1 MSDLEK
7 LLSKLSPEKR
17 KLLEKKLKEQGRL
30 ANAFPLSYAQQRL
43 WFLQQLEPDS
53 TAYHIPA
60 AVRLKGPLNIE
71 ALEKSFREII
81 RRHEILR
88 TTFTTINGTPMQVVA
103 KTMPFRLRQTDLSQ
117 LPPAEREARMRA
129 LLEEENNRPFDLS
142 KGPLLRIH
150 LIKMAPDEHVLHILM
165 HHIIS
170 DGWSVNVFVR
180 EFGLLYRGFLNG
192 QPPALPPLKIQYA
205 DFAVWQK
212 KKLESEIKEK
222 QLAYWKQKLGGSLP
236 VLELPSDRPR
246 PAVKSYRGSHSKGS
260 IKGSIVSQV
269 RRLAA
274 EHQTTV
280 FMTLL
285 AAFYALL
292 YRYTRQEDLCVGI
305 PIANRNRAE
314 TEGLIGF
321 FVNTLVLRND
331 LSGEPSFKE
340 LLRRTRDVSLEAFTH
355 QDLPFEMLVEELQ
368 PERNMSHTP
377 LFQVMFVFQNAA
389 EGKLELPDLKV
400 EPVPLGNETAKF
412 DLTLTVSE
420 TPDEFLLDIEYDTDL
435 FDADTIDRM
444 LAHYDILLRAMVN
457 RPEQPVTLLNMLTDE
472 EKRLLLDEW
481 VPKGVHFPPEKC
493 VHQIFEEQAEKFA
506 RRTALTFDG
515 QNLTYRELNRR
526 ANQLAHHLLDQG
538 VQPDDLVAIYSER
551 APHLLIAILG
561 VLKAGAAY
569 LPIDPVYP
577 PERVQF
583 MLNDAEAKIIL
594 TQRDLVENLQLN
606 GRQTVL
612 LDDDWPLIEQ
622 EADTNPHTPV
632 KPENLIYVIYTS
644 GSTGKPKGTLITH
657 YNVVRLF
664 QATDPWYRFNEND
677 VWTLFHSYA
686 FDFSVWE
693 IWGALLYGGRLVI
706 VPQMVARTPQDF
718 YRLLID
724 EHVTVLNQ
732 TPSAFRQLIQAEEQ
746 VGEAPYH
753 TDLRYVIF
761 GGEAL
766 ELNSLRPW
774 FDKHGDRQPQLINMY
789 GITETT
795 VHVTYRPISL
805 NDLQE
810 AKGSV
815 IGEPIPDLPVY
826 ILDEHL
832 QPTPIGVPG
841 EICVTGAGLA
851 RGYLK
856 RPELTAGKFVPNPFS
871 EEADARLYR
880 SGDLAR
886 YLKNGDIEYIGRI
899 DTQIKI
905 RGFRIELGEIETL
918 LAGHPDVRECLVTT
932 AKDARGD
939 NIIVAY
945 LVPVEENA
953 VTSQALRAYLREK
966 LPEYMVPS
974 AFVLLEAF
982 PLTPNGKIDRKALP
996 DPSEHRL
1003 DLEREYVAPKTPTE
1017 EILAQIFSEIL
1028 GVPKVGSNDHFFE
1041 LGGHSL
1047 LATQLASRIRDALG
1061 VEIPLKILFEH
1072 PVVHELGRAIDQLK
1086 LKQEGLEEPPIVP
1099 IDRSG
1104 ELPLSFAQQRLWFL
1118 YQLDPNDAS
1127 YNIPAAFRVHGPLS
1141 TDRLQR
1147 VFDEIAMRHETLRTV
1162 FETVDGKPHVKI
1174 LDHSPVKVEHIV
1186 LAKDQNDAA
1195 AIEQRI
1201 IEEARTPFNLESGP
1215 LTRVKVLQTGAEEF
1229 VIVLNM
1235 HHIISDG
1242 WSMGI
1247 LMKEVATLYRAFAA
1261 GQPSPLPPLKIQ
1273 YVDFAAWQRQW
1284 LSGRVLEEQLNY
1296 WKQKLGHGS
1305 PPLQLPTDKPRP
1317 ALPTSNGAHFHFTI
1331 ESALTQSIN
1340 DFCRRKNVT
1349 PFMLLLA
1356 AFTVL
1361 LHKYSGQEDISVG
1374 TPIAN
1379 RNRSE
1384 IENIIGFFVNTLV
1397 MRSDLSGDPTFEDF
1411 LLQVRETAL
1420 GAYAHQDL
1428 PFEKLVDAIQTERDV
1443 RHNPLFQVMFM
1454 LQNLPGGKQEAS
1466 DITIEELKVE
1476 NGLSQFELTLGL
1488 TETAQGMNG
1497 SLEYNTDLF
1506 TEETIRRMA
1515 GHFVRLIDLAI
1526 RDPQQPLS
1534 RISLADER
1542 ETLRLTRE
1550 WNATD
1555 RGFPTDMAIQHLI
1568 EVQAEDEPEKIAV
1581 VAGDVQMTYGALN
1594 ERANRI
1600 AAYLQ
1605 SRGIG
1610 KGDRVGLSLQ
1620 RSPDLI
1626 ATLLGILKSG
1636 AAYVPLDANYPQ
1648 ERLTFMIKDA
1658 DIALLITEKALKDAL
1673 PADDLP
1679 LLVLDEDHSWQSSGD
1694 YRPVSFSGD
1703 ETAYIIYTSGSTG
1716 LPKGVAVSH
1725 RSVVNHNL
1733 AVAEIFELQDC
1744 DRVLQFATVNFDA
1757 AGEEIYPTLQN
1768 GATLVLRGNE
1778 VLISGEQLLELTATY
1793 GITIWDL
1800 PTAYWHQVL
1809 AEIKQMNAPL
1819 PNTLRLLILGGDKL
1833 SAERYKEW
1841 LAVGGKRIR
1850 TLNTY
1855 GPTEGTID
1863 SIIFECPNSAE
1874 VVDRLGEIPI
1884 GRPIANTKAYVLDK
1898 NLKPVPTGIPGE
1910 LFLGGACVAT
1920 GYWNRPDLTAERF
1933 LPDPFADKPEARM
1946 YRTGDLVRWRND
1958 GQLEYIGRVDHQVK
1972 IRGFRVELEEIE
1984 HAILQ
1989 NPAVKDAAVTVRQK
2003 QPDMKQLVAYVVFKE
2018 SDGASIAAL
2027 RDDLKKAL
2035 PDYMMPSAFVS
2046 MEALPYLPSGKID
2059 RRALPEPAETQTE
2072 RKTKFVAPRNE
2083 KERLL
2088 AEIWQ
2093 QVLGLKE
2100 IGVEDNFFEMGG
2112 DSILSI
2118 QVIARARQQGLQITP
2133 MQIFQYQT
2141 IAQLA
2146 AVAQEAEIIRAEQ
2159 GLVTG
2164 TAPLTPIQHWFFDEG
2179 FLHPEHWNQSLLL
2192 EVHQPLQANHL
2203 QAVTRAL
2210 LEHHDALRLRIR
2222 QEGDGRLQDF
2232 APMPADIPFY
2242 HFDLSTLPAEE
2253 QSQRISDEA
2262 AKLQGSFDLS
2272 KGPLLRLAYFD
2283 TGDLPHRILIVVHH
2297 LAMDGVSW
2305 RILLED
2311 LQMAYQQISEGKPV
2325 QLPPKTTSFKEWSE
2339 KLAAFAGSE
2348 TMAKEIDFW
2357 TTLAQKATRSLETD
2371 SPDGENLERFSAGVA
2386 EALSV
2391 SETKAL
2397 LTDVPPVYKTE
2408 INDILLTGLTRA
2420 FARWNGRRSLLINLE
2435 GHGRE
2440 DILPATDI
2448 TRTVGWFT
2456 SLYPVRLSLESAVE
2470 PGETIKIVKE
2480 QLRAIPN
2487 NGIGYGLLRYLHPDP
2502 ALRQKLDGLDHA
2514 PITFNYLGQFDQALP
2529 EGSIFKPARESKG
2542 PERHPDDKRS
2552 SLLDITCAV
2561 TGGKLNISFT
2571 FSERVFRKET
2581 VRRFASFFKEELQT
2595 LIAHCQSPEAGGV
2608 TASDFKLANLDNKKL
2623 DKVLSQLQK
2632 GKKKKK

>member
-1 MSDLEK
+1 MSDLEQ

-17 KLLEKKLKEQGRL
+17 RLLELKLKKKGSL
-30 ANAFPLSYAQQRL
+30 GNAFPLSYAQQRL
-43 WFLQQLEPDS
+43 WFLHQLEPES

-60 AVRLKGPLNIE
+60 AVRLKGSLNIE

-81 RRHEILR
+81 KRHEILR
-88 TTFTTINGTPMQVVA
+88 TTFTTINGTPMQVVS
-103 KTMPFRLRQTDLSQ
+103 PQVNLQLRQTDLSS
-117 LPPAEREARMRA
+117 LAPEERERRMQE
-129 LLEEENNRPFDLS
+129 LLESENNRPFDLS
-142 KGPLLRIH
+142 KGPLLRLH
-150 LIKMAPDEHVLHILM
+150 LIKMGEDDHVLHILM

-170 DGWSVNVFVR
+170 DGWSVNVFVK
-180 EFGLLYRGFLNG
+180 EFSQLYRSFLSG
-192 QPPALPPLKIQYA
+192 QPASLPPLKIQYA

-222 QLAYWKQKLGGSLP
+222 QLAYWKEKLGGSLP
-236 VLELPSDRPR
+236 VLELPSDHPR
-246 PAVKSYRGSHSKGS
+246 PAVKSYRGSHRKGS
-260 IKGSIVSQV
+260 ITGPIVAQIREMAS
-269 RRLAA
+269 R
-274 EHQTTV
+274 HQTTV

-292 YRYTRQEDLCVGI
+292 YRYTQQEDMCVGI

-331 LSGEPSFKE
+331 LSDEPSFAE
-340 LLRRTRDVSLEAFTH
+340 LLKRTRDVSLEAFSH

-377 LFQVMFVFQNAA
+377 LFQVMFVFQNAG
-389 EGKLELPDLKV
+389 EGQLELPGLKV
-400 EPVPLGNETAKF
+400 EPVPLGNENAKF

-435 FDADTIDRM
+435 FEPDTIDRM
-444 LAHYDILLRAMVN
+444 LAHYNRLLQEMAAH
-457 RPEQPVTLLNMLTDE
+457 PETPITRLDMLTAE
-472 EKRLLLDEW
+472 ERRLLLDEW
-481 VPKGVHFPPEKC
+481 VPKGVSYPKEKC
-493 VHQIFEEQAEKFA
+493 VHQLFEEQAEKFSQ
-506 RRTALTFDG
+506 RIALTLG
-515 QNLTYRELNRR
+515 NEHMTYGELNAR
-526 ANQLAHHLLDQG
+526 ANKLAHYLIKQG

-551 APHLLIAILG
+551 VPHLLVAILG

-583 MLNDAEAKIIL
+583 MLQDAEAKFIL
-594 TQRDLVENLQLN
+594 TQSELHPQLTLN
-606 GRQTVL
+606 GQQVFL
-612 LDDDWPLIEQ
+612 LDDDWPKIEG
-622 EADTNPHTPV
+622 ESEENPKTAVTPDH
-632 KPENLIYVIYTS
+632 LIYVIYTS

-664 QATDPWYRFNEND
+664 QATDHWYRFNEND

-693 IWGALLYGGRLVI
+693 IWGAFLYGGRLVI
-706 VPQMVARTPQDF
+706 VPQLTARSPEQF
-718 YRLLID
+718 YELLIN
-724 EHVTVLNQ
+724 EKVTVLNQ

-746 VGEAPYH
+746 VGKPPYR

-774 FDKHGDRQPQLINMY
+774 FERHGDRQPQLVNMY

-805 NDLQE
+805 ADLE
-810 AKGSV
+810 ANKGSV
-815 IGEPIPDLPVY
+815 IGQPIPDLPVY
-826 ILDEHL
+826 ILDRHL
-832 QPTPIGVPG
+832 QPAPIGVPG
-841 EICVTGAGLA
+841 EICVAGAGLA

-856 RPELTAGKFVPNPFS
+856 RPELTSVKFVPHPFS
-871 EEADARLYR
+871 DAPDARLYR

-886 YLKNGDIEYIGRI
+886 YLKDGDIEYIGRI
-899 DTQIKI
+899 DNQIKI

-918 LAGHPDVRECLVTT
+918 LAKHPDIRECLVTT

-939 NIIVAY
+939 AIIAAY
-945 LVPVEENA
+945 LVPEKGHEI
-953 VTSQALRAYLREK
+953 TSHQLRDYLREK

-974 AFVLLEAF
+974 AFVLLDAF

-996 DPSEHRL
+996 DPAQHRL
-1003 DLEREYVAPKTPTE
+1003 DLQREYVAPKTPTE
-1017 EILAQIFSEIL
+1017 EILAQIFAEIL
-1028 GVPKVGSNDHFFE
+1028 KIPKVGSNDHFFE

-1047 LATQLASRIRDALG
+1047 LATQLTSRIRDALG
-1061 VEIPLKILFEH
+1061 VDIPLKILFEN
-1072 PVVHELGRAIDQLK
+1072 PVVHDLGRAIDQLK
-1086 LKQEGLEEPPIVP
+1086 LKQEGMEEPPIVP

-1118 YQLDPNDAS
+1118 HQLDPNDAS
-1127 YNIPAAFRVHGPLS
+1127 YNIPAAFRVRGPLNVQ
-1141 TDRLQR
+1141 RLQQ
-1147 VFDEIAMRHETLRTV
+1147 VFDRIAQRHETLRTV
-1162 FETVDGKPHVKI
+1162 FKTVDGKPHVEI
-1174 LDHSPVKVEHIV
+1174 LPQSPVKIEHIV
-1186 LAKDQNDAA
+1186 LPDDQKDAA
-1195 AIEQRI
+1195 AIESII
-1201 IEEARTPFNLESGP
+1201 IEEARKPFDLEKGP
-1215 LTRVKVLQTGAEEF
+1215 LTRVKVLQLADDHF

-1247 LMKEVATLYRAFAA
+1247 LMNEVAALYRAFSAN
-1261 GQPSPLPPLKIQ
+1261 QPDPLPPLRIQ

-1296 WKQKLGHGS
+1296 WKRVLGNGS

-1317 ALPTSNGAHFHFTI
+1317 VTPTSNGAHLQFKIDKATA
-1331 ESALTQSIN
+1331 EAMN
-1340 DFCRRKNVT
+1340 AFCQQHNVT
-1349 PFMLLLA
+1349 PFMAFLA
-1356 AFTVL
+1356 AFMVL

-1397 MRSDLSGDPTFEDF
+1397 MRADLSGDPTFADF
-1411 LLQVRETAL
+1411 LRQIRETAL

-1443 RHNPLFQVMFM
+1443 RHTPLFQVMFM
-1454 LQNLPGGKQEAS
+1454 MQNLPRGSQDVS

-1476 NGLSQFELTLGL
+1476 NGLSQFELTLAL
-1488 TETAQGMNG
+1488 TEVDDGLNA

-1506 TEETIRRMA
+1506 EEETMRRLA
-1515 GHFVRLIDLAI
+1515 DHFVRVVQSVLNE
-1526 RDPQQPLS
+1526 PQQPLS
-1534 RISLADER
+1534 HISLIAPEDEQKI
-1542 ETLRLTRE
+1542 TRE
-1550 WNATD
+1550 WNATQ
-1555 RGFPTDMAIQHLI
+1555 RELPRMAIHHLI
-1568 EVQAEDEPEKIAV
+1568 EVQAEDQPEKVAV
-1581 VAGDVQMTYGALN
+1581 VSGDVQMTYGELN
-1594 ERANRI
+1594 DKANRI

-1605 SRGIG
+1605 QKGLG
-1610 KGDRVGLSLQ
+1610 KGDRVGLSLR

-1626 ATLLGILKSG
+1626 AALLGILKSG

-1648 ERLTFMIKDA
+1648 ERLSFMIEDA
-1658 DIALLITEKALKDAL
+1658 DIAFLITEKALKEAI
-1673 PADDLP
+1673 PAKDIP
-1679 LLVLDEDHSWQSSGD
+1679 MLVLDETEDWPDSTA
-1694 YRPVSFSGD
+1694 YVAPEFNGD
-1703 ETAYIIYTSGSTG
+1703 EPAYIIYTSGSTG
-1716 LPKGVAVSH
+1716 LPKGVVVSH

-1733 AVAEIFELQDC
+1733 AIAEIFELQDC

-1778 VLISGEQLLELTATY
+1778 VLISGQQLLELTETY

-1809 AEIKQMNAPL
+1809 AEIKQLNTQI
-1819 PNTLRLLILGGDKL
+1819 PNTLRLLSLGGDKL

-1841 LAVGGKRIR
+1841 LQVGGKRVR

-1863 SIIFECPNSAE
+1863 SIVFECPNTIPE
-1874 VVDRLGEIPI
+1874 VERLGEIPI
-1884 GRPIANTKAYVLDK
+1884 GRPIANTRAYVLDK
-1898 NLKPVPTGIPGE
+1898 NLKPVPIGIPGE
-1910 LFLGGACVAT
+1910 LFLGGACVAQ
-1920 GYWNRPDLTAERF
+1920 GYWKRPELTSERF
-1933 LPDPFADKPEARM
+1933 LPDPFSDEPNARM
-1946 YRTGDLVRWRND
+1946 YRTGDLVRWRAD
-1958 GQLEYIGRVDHQVK
+1958 GNIEYIGRTDHQVK

-1984 HAILQ
+1984 HAILEF
-1989 NPAVKDAAVTVRQK
+1989 PEVKDAAVIVRQK
-2003 QPDMKQLVAYVVFKE
+2003 QADTKQLVAYLVFKE
-2018 SDGASIAAL
+2018 GAEGDTSAL
-2027 RDDLKKAL
+2027 RKKLQAQL
-2035 PDYMMPSAFVS
+2035 PEYMVPAVFVK

-2059 RRALPEPAETQTE
+2059 RRALPEPSETTTE
-2072 RKTKFVAPRNE
+2072 RKTEYVAPRND
-2083 KERLL
+2083 KERIL

-2093 QVLGLKE
+2093 QVLGIKQ
-2100 IGVEDNFFEMGG
+2100 IGVDDNFFELGG

-2133 MQIFQYQT
+2133 VQIFQYQT
-2141 IAQLA
+2141 IAGLA
-2146 AVAQEAEIIRAEQ
+2146 AVAQEAEVIRAEQ

-2179 FLHPEHWNQSLLL
+2179 FEHPEHWNQSLLL
-2192 EVHQPLQANHL
+2192 QVHEALEATHL
-2203 QAVTRAL
+2203 EKVTRAL
-2210 LEHHDALRLRIR
+2210 LEHHDALRLRIKEENG
-2222 QEGDGRLQDF
+2222 QRLQEF
-2232 APMPADIPFY
+2232 APMPERIPFY
-2242 HFDLSTLPAEE
+2242 HFDLRGKTADE
-2253 QSQRISDEA
+2253 QKQAIEAEA
-2262 AKLQGSFDLS
+2262 AKLQASFDLQE
-2272 KGPLLRLAYFD
+2272 GCLLRLAYFD
-2283 TGDLPHRILIVVHH
+2283 TGDLPHRILIIVHH

-2311 LQMAYQQISEGKPV
+2311 VQLAYQQAASGKEI
-2325 QLPPKTTSFKEWSE
+2325 QLPPKTTSFKEWAE
-2339 KLAAFAGSE
+2339 KLRAFANSPEALSE
-2348 TMAKEIDFW
+2348 ADYWKSM
-2357 TTLAQKATRSLETD
+2357 AQKEQPTLF
-2371 SPDGENLERFSAGVA
+2371 PDFPQGENSEQFAAGVA
-2386 EALSV
+2386 DFLDEAQ
-2391 SETKAL
+2391 TKAL

-2408 INDILLTGLTRA
+2408 INDILLTALTRA
-2420 FARWNGRRSLLINLE
+2420 FARWNGKRALLINME

-2448 TRTVGWFT
+2448 SRTVGWFT
-2456 SLYPVRLSLESAVE
+2456 SLYPVYLNLETAFE
-2470 PGETIKIVKE
+2470 PGDSIKTIKE

-2487 NGIGYGLLRYLHPDP
+2487 NGIGYGLLRYLNED
-2502 ALRQKLDGLDHA
+2502 ATLREQLKGLDHA

-2529 EGSIFKPARESKG
+2529 EGSIFKPAREAKG
-2542 PERHPDDKRS
+2542 PERHPQDKRS

-2561 TGGKLNISFT
+2561 TAGKLNISFT
-2571 FSERVFRKET
+2571 FSKRVFKEET
-2581 VRRFASFFKEELQT
+2581 VRPFVGYFKEELQT
-2595 LIAHCQSPEAGGV
+2595 LIAHCQSPQAGGV